1 MECILKR
8 ALRMSSH
15 DYVNNYGTLLI
26 KSGLSSLELQQQK
39 FLAIGLIKIKSDM
52 APAYLV
58 DLVQGTNMLY
68 DTRSK
73 HNLHFA
79 VHTVKTSN
87 FSLHSFRYFAVKIW
101 NSLSVVCKS
110 ENLI

>member
-1 MECILKR
+1 MAFLWTQSDQKDRSILKR
-8 ALRMSSH
+8 AFCMSTY
-15 DYVNNYGTLLI
+15 DYVNDHGTLLI

-73 HNLHFA
+73 HNLNFA
-79 VHTVKTSN
+79 VPTVKN
-87 FSLHSFRYFAVKIW
+87 IKF
-101 NSLSVVCKS
+101 
-110 ENLI
+110 